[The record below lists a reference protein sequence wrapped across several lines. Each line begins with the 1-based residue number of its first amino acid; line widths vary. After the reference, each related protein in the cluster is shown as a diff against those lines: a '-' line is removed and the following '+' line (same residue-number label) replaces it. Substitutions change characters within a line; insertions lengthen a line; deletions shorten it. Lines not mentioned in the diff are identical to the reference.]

1 MLHGVATAGDDRTR
15 VCRALELWNALTIE
29 VSQNMVRPTTG
40 TSVGASLAVVG
51 SSVGGSSVVG
61 PSDVGSLV
69 LSIAV
74 GGSDV
79 VDASVVGSS

>member
-1 MLHGVATAGDDRTR
+1 MLHGVAAAGDDRTR
-15 VCRALELWNALTIE
+15 VCRALELWYGCTTE
-29 VSQNMVRPTTG
+29 VSQNMVRPTIG
-40 TSVGASLAVVG
+40 TSVDVSLAVVG

-61 PSDVGSLV
+61 PSVVGSLA

-79 VDASVVGSS
+79 VDAAVVGSS